1 MSFVLSRRLALQAG
15 AALGVSTLWAP
26 ARACEFTTPYLR
38 VTHPWTRVTPE
49 DAPYAI
55 VSMKIDQVSRD
66 ERLIGVETPVATRAE
81 IGGISTAGTAGGS
94 GMNLLIARGR
104 ELRLNEDGVHVR
116 LLGLTQPLLIG
127 RSYPMRLIFAQGGA
141 MDAELNVDYMAKGQ

>member
-15 AALGVSTLWAP
+15 AAMGVSALWTS
-26 ARACEFTTPYLR
+26 ARACEFSTPYLR

-55 VSMKIDQVSRD
+55 VSMKIDQVSKD

-81 IGGISTAGTAGGS
+81 IGGISTGASTS
-94 GMNLLIARGR
+94 GMNLLIERGR
-104 ELRLNEDGVHVR
+104 ELRLSEQGVHVR

-127 RSYPMRLIFAQGGA
+127 RTYPMRLIFAQGGA